1 MKTKTSK
8 HYGFILIILLLLAL
22 LATDCIWL
30 NIKMANIKNEP
41 IIEYYI
47 PVEHR
52 NNTILPEDVLDMS
65 IGAEKDICMLAQTVW
80 GEARGLDDIEKTKV
94 IWCIFNRVD
103 SPRFANT
110 IEEVITA
117 PNQFVGYRPT
127 NPVDEQLYS
136 LALDCYIHWMYEKS
150 ISGYG
155 RTLEP
160 EYLYFNGVNGVN
172 VFRKEY

>member
-1 MKTKTSK
+1 MTKRNI
-8 HYGFILIILLLLAL
+8 FILIMLLLMAA
-22 LATDCIWL
+22 LATDCIFV
-30 NIKMANIKNEP
+30 NVAMAAIKNEP
-41 IIEYYI
+41 VVEYYI
-47 PVEHR
+47 PVEPR
-52 NNTILPEDVLDMS
+52 ANGILPEEVLEMR
-65 IGAEKDICMLAQTVW
+65 GAEKDICMLAQTVW

-110 IEEVITA
+110 VEEVITA
-117 PNQFVGYRPT
+117 PNQFIGYKPT
-127 NPVDEQLYS
+127 NPVDERLYS

-160 EYLYFNGVNGVN
+160 DYLYFSGINGTN
-172 VFRKEY
+172 VYRKEF